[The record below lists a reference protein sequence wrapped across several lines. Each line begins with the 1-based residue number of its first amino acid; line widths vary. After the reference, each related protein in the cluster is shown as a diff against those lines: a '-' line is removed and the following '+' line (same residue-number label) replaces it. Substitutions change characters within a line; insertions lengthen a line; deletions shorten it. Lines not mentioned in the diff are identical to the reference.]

1 MTIDTVSLM
10 RSFWPSPSPAAVE
23 RVRDFTDGDLARTLE
38 HTGLASSKIAEI
50 VNHWRDVQ
58 ASARWSS
65 LLAAGYT
72 MVSLD
77 RGNIDAPVPIWSDLH
92 DEGAEGR
99 LFYFYLFALCFD
111 ETVAYLRQRGTPEH
125 VIDST
130 MNILVQHSAT
140 YERKWGNLGVDGGWW
155 TLIVLRGEL
164 LQIGSLEFHLVS
176 LGVGTLSPEWY
187 DEAETQ
193 ALGPGFRRGDASL
206 GVHIPQDADFSP
218 AALDRTL
225 DEARAVLRRL
235 WPVEHRRLATCR
247 SWIMDDRLATLLG
260 PDSNLVRFQ
269 QRFELVPGWVEDDD
283 DVLEFVFRLP
293 GTALGELPRRT
304 SLERA
309 VLGILERGEHW
320 HTRSGWF
327 DFDGAS

>member
-1 MTIDTVSLM
+1 M
-10 RSFWPSPSPAAVE
+10 RSFWPLPSTAAVE
-23 RVRDFTDGDLARTLE
+23 RVRDFTASDLTRTLDQ
-38 HTGLASSKIAEI
+38 TGLAPDKIQEI

-58 ASARWSS
+58 RSSQWSN

-72 MVSLD
+72 MVSID
-77 RGNIDAPVPIWSDLH
+77 RGNIDAPLPIWSDLH

-111 ETVAYLRQRGTPEH
+111 ETVEFLRRQDTPEH
-125 VIDST
+125 IIDSS
-130 MNILVQHSAT
+130 MNVLAQHSAT
-140 YERKWGNLGVDGGWW
+140 YERKWGNLGVEAGWW
-155 TLIVLRGEL
+155 MLIVLRGEL

-187 DEAETQ
+187 DENVAQ
-193 ALGPGFRRGDASL
+193 ALGPGFRRGDSSL
-206 GVHIPQDADFSP
+206 GLHIPQDADFSP
-218 AALDRTL
+218 EALDRTF
-225 DEARAVLRRL
+225 DEARAILGRL

-247 SWIMDDRLATLLG
+247 SWIMDDRLVRLLR

-269 QRFELVPGWVEDDD
+269 QRFELVPGWVDGDD
-283 DVLEFVFRLP
+283 DVLDFVFRLP
-293 GTALGELPRRT
+293 TIALGDLPQRT

-309 VLGILERGEHW
+309 VIAVLERGEHW
-320 HTRSGWF
+320 HTRTGWF